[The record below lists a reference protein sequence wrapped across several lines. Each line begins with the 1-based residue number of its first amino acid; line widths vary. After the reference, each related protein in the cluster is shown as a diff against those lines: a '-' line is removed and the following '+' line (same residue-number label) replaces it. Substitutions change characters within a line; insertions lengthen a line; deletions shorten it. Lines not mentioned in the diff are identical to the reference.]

1 MGKLRIGVYNI
12 QYGSGM
18 KGFSDYFK
26 LHRFFSQDKKVISQI
41 GEMLNQQ
48 NLDIVGL
55 VEADNGSWRTN
66 GQSQIQM
73 IAERLSMPF
82 IFNSCKYSEFVQ
94 KFPILGKQHNAIL
107 SRYPVSS
114 TIHRFKTGFKKGVL
128 ISKIGSSGKAA
139 VTILLTHLS
148 LSRHTRFQQIGEL
161 VSLLKKIKTPVILM
175 GDFNALP
182 DSSEITELM
191 AETGLA
197 IVAHGDTFPSW
208 APNKSYDHIF
218 VSHDIAIR
226 KSSVLPQKLS
236 DHLPLIAELE
246 IPPKLSISEPKQRAK
261 MIEAL

>member
-1 MGKLRIGVYNI
+1 
-12 QYGSGM
+12 M

-175 GDFNALP
+175 GDFNAIP
-182 DSSEITELM
+182 GSAEITGLM

-226 KSSVLPQKLS
+226 KSSVLPQKFS
-236 DHLPLIAELE
+236 DHLPLVVELE
-246 IPPKLSISEPKQRAK
+246 VPSKTLVRQSEYKEK